1 MLLKDKKPSH
11 SPFTKNLLTT
21 PYMKVLSILYDVKKY
36 IATLSKGQSHLLS
49 EIDWITKIIISHS
62 LYSYEFTDK
71 DKVDKYKNE
80 NSNFK
85 QFVNFVSDYN
95 AKVIELNKADFIY
108 LSKSAQ
114 TKSGL
119 IQQPS
124 FKIKKH
130 NIVFTYD
137 GFVPSYNT
145 NRINNYVKLKSPNK
159 ISLKT
164 NTRNHHHIHNKF
176 NHNNN
181 NNNNAYLSYNVL
193 VPPSKHKKTNFDL
206 SKTSFMQNQSNITNT
221 NTNTNINVINN
232 TSTTLSRNSF
242 AQYQH
247 HQQYSL
253 NLPTHKHSKSNGVQL
268 HTILI
273 HSNSPTKRT
282 HHQRET
288 SISVLDEVI
297 MKTGYDVSKI
307 MTNKFNIFELKSIVG
322 HNNVLPI
329 IGKTILDSFGIDN
342 QMINTSKLDSFLKTV
357 SNNYISSVLYHNSLH
372 GADVT
377 QTVSLYFINSNAE
390 EILDTKVI
398 DILSIIISSIGHDI
412 GHPGLTNNFQINAS
426 SDMAITYNDISCL
439 ENYHTSKLFK
449 ILLTPEN
456 NIFDKL
462 PMMDYKTIR
471 KRIISMILATDMANH
486 GKIISVISAKL
497 IQNKNKDKI
506 ELISSN
512 NPTTKFNEQQA
523 VLDFF
528 VHSADLA
535 HNTKLFSIS
544 LQWVELLSN
553 EFWKQGDKEKSM
565 NLPVSFLCERTNSD
579 VPASQVGFIKGFII
593 PTFEILVNLFPGL
606 HYTVNNAKAN
616 LKEWE
621 RLVECGRK
629 RGWTPKM
636 RERVAKY
643 KTEVK
648 DNTTNT
654 GGDGDEETNVKKTKT
669 VHMERRKRN
678 ISINTHTQVNT
689 NTKPSTVSKL
699 IIINKD
705 K

>member
-1 MLLKDKKPSH
+1 MLPKDKKPSH

-21 PYMKVLSILYDVKKY
+21 PYMKVLSVLSEVKKY
-36 IATLSKGQSHLLS
+36 IAALSKGQSHLLS
-49 EIDWITKIIISHS
+49 EIDWITKVIISHS

-71 DKVDKYKNE
+71 DKVDKYKSE

-130 NIVFTYD
+130 NIIFTYE
-137 GFVPSYNT
+137 GTNT
-145 NRINNYVKLKSPNK
+145 NRINNYIKLKSPNK
-159 ISLKT
+159 MSLKT
-164 NTRNHHHIHNKF
+164 STRNHIHSHF
-176 NHNNN
+176 NHNGG
-181 NNNNAYLSYNVL
+181 NAYLSYNVL
-193 VPPSKHKKTNFDL
+193 VLPSKVRKTNFDL
-206 SKTSFMQNQSNITNT
+206 SKTSFLQNQSNFTNT
-221 NTNTNINVINN
+221 NMNAITN

-253 NLPTHKHSKSNGVQL
+253 NLPTHKHSKSNNVQSN
-268 HTILI
+268 TIMN
-273 HSNSPTKRT
+273 HSSSPTKRT
-282 HHQRET
+282 HQRET
-288 SISVLDEVI
+288 SVSALDELVV
-297 MKTGYDVSKI
+297 KAGYDVQKI

-322 HNNVLPI
+322 HSNVLPI
-329 IGKTILDSFGIDN
+329 IGKTILDSFGIDS
-342 QMINTSKLDSFLKTV
+342 QMINSVKLDSFLKAV
-357 SNNYISSVLYHNSLH
+357 SDGYVSSVLYHNSIH

-377 QTVSLYFINSNAE
+377 QTVALYFINSNAE
-390 EILDTKVI
+390 EMLDTKVI

-426 SDMAITYNDISCL
+426 SDMALTYNDISCL
-439 ENYHTSKLFK
+439 ENFHTSKLFK

-462 PMMDYKTIR
+462 PIVDYKTIR
-471 KRIISMILATDMANH
+471 KRMISMILATDMANH
-486 GKIISVISAKL
+486 GKIVSVISAKI
-497 IQNKNKDKI
+497 IQGKSKERI
-506 ELISSN
+506 ELVSSN
-512 NPTTKFNEQQA
+512 PKSKFDEQQA

-535 HNTKLFSIS
+535 HNTKSFSIS

-579 VPASQVGFIKGFII
+579 IPSSQVGFIKGFII
-593 PTFEILVNLFPGL
+593 PTFDILVSLFPGL
-606 HYTVNNAKAN
+606 QYTVTNARAN

-621 RLVECGRK
+621 RLVESGRK

-643 KTEVK
+643 KTEGK
-648 DNTTNT
+648 TGREDNNNNNNT
-654 GGDGDEETNVKKTKT
+654 ESSDETNVQ
-669 VHMERRKRN
+669 VERRRRN
-678 ISINTHTQVNT
+678 ISINTR
-689 NTKPSTVSKL
+689 PPTVSKL

>member
-1 MLLKDKKPSH
+1 
-11 SPFTKNLLTT
+11 
-21 PYMKVLSILYDVKKY
+21 
-36 IATLSKGQSHLLS
+36 
-49 EIDWITKIIISHS
+49 
-62 LYSYEFTDK
+62 
-71 DKVDKYKNE
+71 
-80 NSNFK
+80 
-85 QFVNFVSDYN
+85 
-95 AKVIELNKADFIY
+95 
-108 LSKSAQ
+108 
-114 TKSGL
+114 
-119 IQQPS
+119 
-124 FKIKKH
+124 
-130 NIVFTYD
+130 
-137 GFVPSYNT
+137 
-145 NRINNYVKLKSPNK
+145 
-159 ISLKT
+159 
-164 NTRNHHHIHNKF
+164 
-176 NHNNN
+176 
-181 NNNNAYLSYNVL
+181 
-193 VPPSKHKKTNFDL
+193 
-206 SKTSFMQNQSNITNT
+206 
-221 NTNTNINVINN
+221 
-232 TSTTLSRNSF
+232 
-242 AQYQH
+242 
-247 HQQYSL
+247 
-253 NLPTHKHSKSNGVQL
+253 
-268 HTILI
+268 
-273 HSNSPTKRT
+273 
-282 HHQRET
+282 
-288 SISVLDEVI
+288 
-297 MKTGYDVSKI
+297 
-307 MTNKFNIFELKSIVG
+307 
-322 HNNVLPI
+322 
-329 IGKTILDSFGIDN
+329 
-342 QMINTSKLDSFLKTV
+342 
-357 SNNYISSVLYHNSLH
+357 
-372 GADVT
+372 
-377 QTVSLYFINSNAE
+377 
-390 EILDTKVI
+390 
-398 DILSIIISSIGHDI
+398 
-412 GHPGLTNNFQINAS
+412 
-426 SDMAITYNDISCL
+426 
-439 ENYHTSKLFK
+439 
-449 ILLTPEN
+449 
-456 NIFDKL
+456 
-462 PMMDYKTIR
+462 
-471 KRIISMILATDMANH
+471 MILATDMANH

-497 IQNKNKDKI
+497 IENKNKDKI

-621 RLVECGRK
+621 KLVECGRK